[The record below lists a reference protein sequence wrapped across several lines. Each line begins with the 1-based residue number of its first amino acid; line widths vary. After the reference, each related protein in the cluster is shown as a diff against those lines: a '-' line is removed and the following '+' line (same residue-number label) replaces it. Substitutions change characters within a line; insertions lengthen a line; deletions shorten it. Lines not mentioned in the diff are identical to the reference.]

1 MTELRGDTG
10 VHLTVPFLIILV
22 NSVLWSQPG
31 RKWLS
36 GCVRRESLSCQENP
50 LTFIISLKKWL
61 LVTLHLLLDFSSAL
75 NTPNNNSPSSLF
87 S

>member
-10 VHLTVPFLIILV
+10 VHLTVAFLIILV
-22 NSVLWSQPG
+22 NSVLWYQPG
-31 RKWLS
+31 RKCLS

-61 LVTLHLLLDFSSAL
+61 LITLHLLLDFSSAL
-75 NTPNNNSPSSLF
+75 NIPSNNSPSSLF